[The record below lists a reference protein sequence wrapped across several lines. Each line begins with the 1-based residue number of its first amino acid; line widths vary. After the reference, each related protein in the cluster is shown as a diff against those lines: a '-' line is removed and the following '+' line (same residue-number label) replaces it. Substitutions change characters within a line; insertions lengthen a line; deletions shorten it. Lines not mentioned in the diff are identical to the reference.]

1 MARVSVSRSLLRVA
15 AIAAIAVSALLV
27 AGCALLPAPTSPQ
40 GTPGTTIDELDVS
53 VGTPDGLVGVAVLVD
68 GLHLVFHGKDTGPQF
83 DDPPNPSVKLFGVPG
98 DTGQL
103 YNTFVYG
110 LAPAGAKTIV
120 FDGFAGLV
128 EFRSGLYIA
137 ALRESDIDPTT
148 LRWQFLAQG
157 GAIVLAGEGVTPTD

>member
-1 MARVSVSRSLLRVA
+1 MAHMSPFRSFLHVTAILLG
-15 AIAAIAVSALLV
+15 ALLV
-27 AGCALLPAPTSPQ
+27 AGCAVLPAPTSPD
-40 GTPGTTIDELDVS
+40 GTPGTTIDQLDVS

-68 GLHLVFHGKDTGPQF
+68 GLHLVFHGKDTGPQS
-83 DDPPNPSVKLFGVPG
+83 DDPPNPSVKQFSVPA

-103 YNTFVYG
+103 YNTFIYG
-110 LAPAGAKTIV
+110 RAPVGAKTIV

-137 ALRESDIDPTT
+137 ALREADIDPAT

-157 GAIVLAGEGVTPTD
+157 GAIVLAGENVTPTD